1 MKLLLLIIIV
11 VMSTTRC
18 KPKPMFSE
26 EEIQKGHF
34 DNYLQQIRED
44 VERVKD
50 SLDFVSKI
58 RKLQLELKQATKK

>member
-1 MKLLLLIIIV
+1 
-11 VMSTTRC
+11 
-18 KPKPMFSE
+18 MFSE